1 MNVDEGRLREDLLA
15 NGSFGRVE
23 TEAGHGRTVL
33 LGSEADRRARER
45 LVSTLRSLGATVR
58 VDSVGNVAGR
68 WSPEG
73 CDGERAAVAA
83 GSHLDSVPEGG
94 IFDGPLG
101 VYAAVE
107 SVRAIAEA
115 RVVPERP
122 IEVVAFTEEEGQRF
136 DVGLLGSS
144 VAVGN
149 RSVSEALALADDDG
163 TTLETHLERIGF
175 RGEGVLDASEWDS
188 WVELHIEQATQLER
202 ADVPVG
208 VVSSIT
214 GITNCVVEIDGEANH
229 AGGTRMNERTDALV
243 AASEFVESLERIARE
258 VCATESEA
266 AVATVGSL
274 SVEPNARNVVPG
286 SVRLTVD
293 VRDVER
299 EVMDEIVGRARSAL
313 ALIDR
318 ERGTESTL
326 TRYRTVEPTPMSER
340 CREAFT
346 AAADRRGVDH
356 LDLPSGGGHDTMA
369 VASVTDAGLLFAP
382 SRGGIS
388 HSPAEWTDWADCARA
403 TQVLADTIASLAGA
417 VPAESD

>member
-1 MNVDEGRLREDLLA
+1 MKVDEGRLREDLLENA
-15 NGSFGRVE
+15 SFGRIE
-23 TEAGHGRTVL
+23 TKEGHGRTVL
-33 LGSEADRRARER
+33 LGSDADRRARER
-45 LVSTLRSLGATVR
+45 LVSTLESLGATVR

-73 CDGERAAVAA
+73 CDDGRAPVAA

-115 RVVPERP
+115 GLVPERP
-122 IEVVAFTEEEGQRF
+122 IEIVAFTEEEGQRF

-144 VAVGN
+144 VAVGE
-149 RSVSEALALADDDG
+149 RRVEEALALTDDDG
-163 TTLETHLERIGF
+163 TTLETHVERIGF

-188 WVELHIEQATQLER
+188 WVELHVEQATRLEQSG
-202 ADVPVG
+202 ASVG
-208 VVSSIT
+208 VVSAIT

-243 AASEFVESLERIARE
+243 AAGEFVESVERIAHE
-258 VCATESEA
+258 CCATGSEA

-286 SVRLTVD
+286 SVRLTID
-293 VRDVER
+293 VRDVDR
-299 EVMDEIVGRARSAL
+299 SVMDGIVDRARSAL
-313 ALIDR
+313 ARIDR
-318 ERGTESTL
+318 DRGTKSTL

-403 TQVLADTIASLAGA
+403 TQVLADTIAALAGA
-417 VPAESD
+417 TGPDSD